1 MKRFFINFV
10 LVVFLLL
17 VAMAAGD
24 PQNCHNLD
32 TTTALQDFLRRWLAE
47 ENGANLWHFN
57 ILARRWQD
65 PNFVSLNPCIT
76 FTVKSDVNLT
86 ANFEPVRPSEIEQAA
101 EMLKEKMN
109 QEIL

>member
-1 MKRFFINFV
+1 MAFEIIHMRPDRNGMYRI
-10 LVVFLLL
+10 L
-17 VAMAAGD
+17 AMED
-24 PQNCHNLD
+24 SK
-32 TTTALQDFLRRWLAE
+32 LAE
-47 ENGANLWHFN
+47 ENGTNLWHFN

-101 EMLKEKMN
+101 EMLKEIMN
-109 QEIL
+109 QD